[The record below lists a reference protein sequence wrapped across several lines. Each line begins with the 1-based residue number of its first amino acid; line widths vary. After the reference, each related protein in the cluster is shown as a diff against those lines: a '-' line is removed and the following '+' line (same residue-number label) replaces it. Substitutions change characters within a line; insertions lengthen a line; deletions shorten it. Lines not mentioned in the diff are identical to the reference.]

1 MESGNG
7 FGNANY
13 FLPRIG
19 LFSFTERREVL
30 DEFGFVPPE
39 HLAAITKVEGS
50 ARPAS
55 SICFAKLCF
64 MLSQFGGLGLG
75 CVKVECCC

>member
-1 MESGNG
+1 M
-7 FGNANY
+7 
-13 FLPRIG
+13 
-19 LFSFTERREVL
+19 L

-64 MLSQFGGLGLG
+64 MLSQFGGLGLRSQRVFDDFG
-75 CVKVECCC
+75 GQVCKTICFLSRPNCENCTPLSQ